1 MSPSRSARGLLLAAG
16 MALGAATW
24 MQQASAVAL
33 GEHRIT
39 STRASTKGTV
49 TAVDA
54 AARTLT
60 VKSPRGEATY
70 RVDPKVKD
78 LEALK
83 PGDAVRVDYV
93 TRLGLTLR
101 RSRNPPAEGAAPSAT
116 PAASDR
122 VIAKDTTI
130 VTHVL
135 GVDRSRSTI
144 KLKGPQGF
152 VGDYEVADKAD
163 LSGIRVGDEV
173 VIVLYELAAV
183 GVAPAKR

>member
-1 MSPSRSARGLLLAAG
+1 MRGLLFAAA
-16 MALGAATW
+16 MALGTATW
-24 MQQASAVAL
+24 MQHASAVAL

-39 STRASTKGTV
+39 STRAVAQGTV

-78 LEALK
+78 LEAFK

-93 TRLGLTLR
+93 SRLGLTLR
-101 RSRNPPAEGAAPSAT
+101 RSSNPAKEASAAPAST
-116 PAASDR
+116 AASDR
-122 VIAKDTTI
+122 VIGKNATI
-130 VTHVL
+130 VTRVL
-135 GVDRSRSTI
+135 GVDRSRSSI
-144 KLKGPQGF
+144 KLKGPEGF
-152 VGDYEVADKAD
+152 VGDYTVQDKAD

-183 GVAPAKR
+183 GIAPAKR